1 MSKIHSAKKL
11 VIDFILVMLGN
22 AIMALGTAGFA
33 VPAKI
38 ILGGASGLALSFQ
51 HYVFY
56 VHLSTLVLAINII
69 AFVVGYIV
77 LGKKFAV
84 GTLVSTF
91 AFPFFLALFEKS
103 YYLTHLTKDT
113 LLAAVYAGFLIGVGL
128 GLVLRLGY
136 STGGMDIPPLLV
148 NKYTGLSLG
157 LLINIFDILILL
169 IQIPFSNVE
178 EILYGIITVVMST
191 YILDCHSR
199 TTGSILSVIRLIV
212 VSEHYEEIA
221 ERLMKDVDRGC
232 TFLNIT
238 TGFMKND
245 SKAVMVVLNRRE
257 YAAFHDIIQ
266 EMDPEAFEITSEVHS
281 VNGRGFTLPN
291 VNLDRWSSKEI

>member
-1 MSKIHSAKKL
+1 MSKMHSAKKL

-56 VHLSTLVLAINII
+56 VHLSTLVLGINVI
-69 AFVVGYIV
+69 AFIAGYFL

-91 AFPFFLALFEKS
+91 AFPFFLAIFEKS

-148 NKYTGLSLG
+148 NKYTGLALG
-157 LLINIFDILILL
+157 LLINIFDIIILI
-169 IQIPFSNVE
+169 IQIPFSDVE
-178 EILYGIITVVMST
+178 EILYGIITVVIST
-191 YILDCHSR
+191 YIIDKMMLL
-199 TTGSILSVIRLIV
+199 GQNNIQVIV
-212 VSEHYEEIA
+212 VSEKYEEIA
-221 ERLMKDVDRGC
+221 ESLMKDVDRGC
-232 TFLNIT
+232 TLLNIT

-257 YAAFHDIIQ
+257 YAAFHDIVQ
-266 EMDPEAFEITSEVHS
+266 NMDPEAFEITSEVHS

-291 VNLDRWSSKEI
+291 VNLERWSSKEK

>member
-1 MSKIHSAKKL
+1 MSKMHSAKKL

-56 VHLSTLVLAINII
+56 VHLSTLVLGINVI
-69 AFVVGYIV
+69 AFIAGYFL

-91 AFPFFLALFEKS
+91 AFPFFLAIFEKS

-136 STGGMDIPPLLV
+136 STGGMDIPPLLI
-148 NKYTGLSLG
+148 NKYTGLALG
-157 LLINIFDILILL
+157 LSLIHI
-169 IQIPFSNVE
+169 
-178 EILYGIITVVMST
+178 
-191 YILDCHSR
+191 
-199 TTGSILSVIRLIV
+199 
-212 VSEHYEEIA
+212 
-221 ERLMKDVDRGC
+221 
-232 TFLNIT
+232 
-238 TGFMKND
+238 
-245 SKAVMVVLNRRE
+245 
-257 YAAFHDIIQ
+257 
-266 EMDPEAFEITSEVHS
+266 
-281 VNGRGFTLPN
+281 
-291 VNLDRWSSKEI
+291 

>member
-1 MSKIHSAKKL
+1 M
-11 VIDFILVMLGN
+11 
-22 AIMALGTAGFA
+22 
-33 VPAKI
+33 
-38 ILGGASGLALSFQ
+38 
-51 HYVFY
+51 
-56 VHLSTLVLAINII
+56 
-69 AFVVGYIV
+69 
-77 LGKKFAV
+77 
-84 GTLVSTF
+84 
-91 AFPFFLALFEKS
+91 
-103 YYLTHLTKDT
+103 THLTKDT
-113 LLAAVYAGFLIGVGL
+113 LLATVYAGFLIGVGL

-169 IQIPFSNVE
+169 IRIPFSNVE

-191 YILDCHSR
+191 YIIDKMMLL
-199 TTGSILSVIRLIV
+199 GQNNIQVIV

-257 YAAFHDIIQ
+257 YVRI
-266 EMDPEAFEITSEVHS
+266 P
-281 VNGRGFTLPN
+281 
-291 VNLDRWSSKEI
+291 

>member
-113 LLAAVYAGFLIGVGL
+113 LLAAVY
-128 GLVLRLGY
+128 

-191 YILDCHSR
+191 YIIDKMMLL
-199 TTGSILSVIRLIV
+199 GQNNIQVIV

-257 YAAFHDIIQ
+257 YAAFHEIVQNI
-266 EMDPEAFEITSEVHS
+266 DPEAFEITSEVHS

-291 VNLDRWSSKEI
+291 VNLDKWSSKEI

>member
-157 LLINIFDILILL
+157 LLINIFDILI
-169 IQIPFSNVE
+169 NW
-178 EILYGIITVVMST
+178 
-191 YILDCHSR
+191 
-199 TTGSILSVIRLIV
+199 RLN
-212 VSEHYEEIA
+212 H
-221 ERLMKDVDRGC
+221 
-232 TFLNIT
+232 N
-238 TGFMKND
+238 
-245 SKAVMVVLNRRE
+245 
-257 YAAFHDIIQ
+257 
-266 EMDPEAFEITSEVHS
+266 
-281 VNGRGFTLPN
+281 
-291 VNLDRWSSKEI
+291 

>member
-148 NKYTGLSLG
+148 NKYTGLSLWI
-157 LLINIFDILILL
+157 IN
-169 IQIPFSNVE
+169 
-178 EILYGIITVVMST
+178 
-191 YILDCHSR
+191 
-199 TTGSILSVIRLIV
+199 
-212 VSEHYEEIA
+212 
-221 ERLMKDVDRGC
+221 
-232 TFLNIT
+232 
-238 TGFMKND
+238 
-245 SKAVMVVLNRRE
+245 
-257 YAAFHDIIQ
+257 
-266 EMDPEAFEITSEVHS
+266 
-281 VNGRGFTLPN
+281 
-291 VNLDRWSSKEI
+291 

>member
-103 YYLTHLTKDT
+103 YY
-113 LLAAVYAGFLIGVGL
+113 
-128 GLVLRLGY
+128 
-136 STGGMDIPPLLV
+136 
-148 NKYTGLSLG
+148 
-157 LLINIFDILILL
+157 
-169 IQIPFSNVE
+169 
-178 EILYGIITVVMST
+178 
-191 YILDCHSR
+191 
-199 TTGSILSVIRLIV
+199 
-212 VSEHYEEIA
+212 
-221 ERLMKDVDRGC
+221 
-232 TFLNIT
+232 
-238 TGFMKND
+238 
-245 SKAVMVVLNRRE
+245 
-257 YAAFHDIIQ
+257 
-266 EMDPEAFEITSEVHS
+266 
-281 VNGRGFTLPN
+281 
-291 VNLDRWSSKEI
+291 